1 MSSYAAPR
9 AARDAYRDNAVLTAS
24 PAGLVVMLYDGIGR
38 FLRQAAAAME
48 DGDRPTASARMQR
61 AEAII
66 SELQVTLDHERGG
79 EISGRLAEI
88 YGFWRRHLDAARV
101 EQDPAKLRHVIS
113 QAAELRGAFAAISG

>member
-1 MSSYAAPR
+1 MSTNAATQ

-24 PAGLVVMLYDGIGR
+24 PVGLVVMLYDGIGR

-79 EISGRLAEI
+79 TISARLAEI
-88 YGFWRRHLDAARV
+88 YAFWRRHLDAARI
-101 EQDPAKLRHVIS
+101 EQDPTKIRQVVA
-113 QAAELRGAFAAISG
+113 QAAELRGAFAAIAG